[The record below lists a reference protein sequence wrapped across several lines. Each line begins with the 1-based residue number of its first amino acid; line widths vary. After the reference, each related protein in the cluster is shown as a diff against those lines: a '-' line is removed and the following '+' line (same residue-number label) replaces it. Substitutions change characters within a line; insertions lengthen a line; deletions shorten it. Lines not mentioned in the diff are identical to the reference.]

1 MKRVT
6 ITNAFNNIFARFVG
20 ELFKMINIIIVKII
34 LKGFYFRLLQRT
46 GKVINNINSFGK

>member
-1 MKRVT
+1 M
-6 ITNAFNNIFARFVG
+6 IYLFNQEKFVLHYY
-20 ELFKMINIIIVKII
+20 LFKIINIIIVKII